1 MPARPGVHQ
10 PPRAGVGRPPSPY
23 ISEAGHVIAVKLQDG
38 IQPQLEMLALRR
50 QASADQ
56 VVAALIGEA
65 AREDLGGI
73 AAALDRL
80 AHALAF
86 AQGMHYDEAS
96 ALFQRLDGL
105 HEQME
110 ALLCAAPDYPK

>member
-10 PPRAGVGRPPSPY
+10 PPRPNAGRPPSPY
-23 ISEAGHVIAVKLQDG
+23 IGEAGRIIAVKLQDG
-38 IQPQLEMLALRR
+38 VQPQLEMLALRR

-80 AHALAF
+80 AHAITF
-86 AQGMHYDEAS
+86 AEGMGYDEAS
-96 ALFQRLDGL
+96 ALFQRLDAL
-105 HEQME
+105 HEQLE